1 MGMYSKDEKQKLNA
15 KYGCN
20 AAEMIK
26 SNRSKRNKNLIEMI
40 SLLEMMTEQL
50 KTISGV
56 PIEYA
61 DYYQP
66 HKGMR
71 KANGLMD
78 IYNQVKTEF
87 KAFVVLYREL
97 GTDLKKDKRRFND
110 IVNMNK
116 EGE

>member
-1 MGMYSKDEKQKLNA
+1 M
-15 KYGCN
+15 
-20 AAEMIK
+20 
-26 SNRSKRNKNLIEMI
+26 NLIEMI

-50 KTISGV
+50 KTISEV
-56 PIEYA
+56 PVEYA

-71 KANGLMD
+71 KANGLMV

-87 KAFVVLYREL
+87 KAFIVLYREL
-97 GTDLKKDKRRFND
+97 GIDLKRDKRRFND